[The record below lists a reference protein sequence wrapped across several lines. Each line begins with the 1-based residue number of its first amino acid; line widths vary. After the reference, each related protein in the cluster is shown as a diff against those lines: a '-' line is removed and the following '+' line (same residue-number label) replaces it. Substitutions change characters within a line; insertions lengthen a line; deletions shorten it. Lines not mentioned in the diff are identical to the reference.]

1 MTAHRGQRSA
11 IEQLFEGDN
20 PLLLKLIEGMPYESD
35 AQLLARARE
44 VVEALS
50 EEQRIQLINLHPRI
64 GENSK
69 RLKSEYPTS
78 FEEQGADRNTAGDGA
93 SEQLASLNEQYEIQ
107 FGFRFVVFVNG
118 RPQANLI
125 PILQRRMQHSH
136 DEELETA
143 LGEILAITADRLR
156 KRPLIGQT

>member
-1 MTAHRGQRSA
+1 MTAHREQRLA

-20 PLLLKLIEGMPYESD
+20 PLLLQLIDGMPYRSD

-44 VVEALS
+44 IVETLS
-50 EEQRIQLINLHPRI
+50 DEQRVQLINLHPRI

-69 RLKSEYPTS
+69 RLKSEYPNS
-78 FEEQGADRNTAGDGA
+78 YQEQGAGGNTAGDGA
-93 SEQLASLNEQYEIQ
+93 LERLATLNEQYEMR

-118 RPQANLI
+118 RPKADLI
-125 PILQRRMQHSH
+125 PVLQHRLQRSR

-143 LGEILAITADRLR
+143 LGEVLAITADRLR
-156 KRPLIGQT
+156 KRPPIGQT